1 MPGAKGNSLSYS
13 TVELFLARFLLE
25 IPFAR
30 GRQRKAMPT
39 TMLIGQIP
47 TNTFIETPFSLSL
60 VLWADF
66 IIFFFF
72 AMKNYFGPYKK
83 E

>member
-1 MPGAKGNSLSYS
+1 
-13 TVELFLARFLLE
+13 
-25 IPFAR
+25 
-30 GRQRKAMPT
+30 MPT